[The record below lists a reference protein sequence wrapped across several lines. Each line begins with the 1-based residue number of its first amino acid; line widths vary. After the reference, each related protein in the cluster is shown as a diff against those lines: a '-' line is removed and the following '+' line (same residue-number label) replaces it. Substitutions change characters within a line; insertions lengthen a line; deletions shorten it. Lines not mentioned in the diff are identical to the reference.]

1 MSQSTIF
8 QLCWDDFLSSYVK
21 PEACA
26 TMRVPGLLS
35 NAFSLNASA
44 RQSAS
49 KLSRF
54 QSIGVSPKIQ
64 EGYQNKIKW
73 VFVRDYARAIFSDS
87 ILGMTMYVS
96 FLWIYEMEQFKLKVG
111 RCFALTSNQWWDL
124 ICLLLGAA
132 IFY

>member
-1 MSQSTIF
+1 M
-8 QLCWDDFLSSYVK
+8 
-21 PEACA
+21 
-26 TMRVPGLLS
+26 LS
-35 NAFSLNASA
+35 NAFSLNASTH
-44 RQSAS
+44 QSAS
-49 KLSRF
+49 KLSQF
-54 QSIGVSPKIQ
+54 KSIGVSPKIQ
-64 EGYQNKIKW
+64 DGYQNKIKW

-87 ILGMTMYVS
+87 IFGMTMYVS

>member
-1 MSQSTIF
+1 
-8 QLCWDDFLSSYVK
+8 
-21 PEACA
+21 
-26 TMRVPGLLS
+26 MRMPGVLS

-49 KLSRF
+49 KLSHL
-54 QSIGVSPKIQ
+54 SIGVSPKIQ

-87 ILGMTMYVS
+87 IFGMTMYVP
-96 FLWIYEMEQFKLKVG
+96 FFWIYEMEQFKLKVG
-111 RCFALTSNQWWDL
+111 RFFALTSNQWWDL